1 MQFSQVKGQNNVIS
15 KLISTIDRNQFPHAV
30 LINGKDGYGNL
41 ALALALAQYIS
52 CTNKNHTHKD
62 SCGECSSC
70 RKYQKL
76 IHPDLHLIFPTNT
89 TDKIKK
95 DSKSSLFVSEFR
107 EFVLNNGGYGD
118 LNDWLSFSGVESKQG
133 IINIADANDIISLL
147 SLKTY
152 EAKYKIMIV
161 WNVDRMNTDA
171 SNTILKILEEP
182 YPNTL
187 FILTTEHK
195 ENILPTI
202 LSRVQQ
208 INIGP
213 IDNSVIEQELQS
225 LHPEYSEEEIKKNAF
240 LSEGNILNIHQAY
253 IDKVSE
259 YFQMFIELNR
269 LAFSY
274 KKDAAGIL
282 TFAETFS
289 KMSKDIQK
297 DFLLYCSKTIE
308 KCWQYSLGM
317 DFVQHP
323 LYLAVEK
330 FKKNYPKYI
339 TQNNLEGIFNVLEK
353 AQKNIDRNA
362 NTKINI
368 TNMVIKLGVLFE
380 KR

>member
-1 MQFSQVKGQNNVIS
+1 MQFSQIKGQNNVIR
-15 KLISTIDRNQFPHAV
+15 KLISAIDRNQFPHAV

-52 CTNKNHTHKD
+52 CSNKDHTD

-95 DSKSSLFVSEFR
+95 DSKSSLFYSEFR

-118 LNDWLSFSGVESKQG
+118 LNDWLSFSGVEGKQG
-133 IINIADANDIISLL
+133 IINVADANDIVSLL
-147 SLKTY
+147 NLKAY
-152 EAKYKIMIV
+152 EAKYKIMLV
-161 WNVDRMNTDA
+161 WNVDRMNVQA

-182 YPNTL
+182 YPNTI
-187 FILTTEHK
+187 FIFTTEHK
-195 ENILPTI
+195 ENILSTI

-213 IDNSVIEQELQS
+213 IDNNVIEQELQN
-225 LHPEYSEEEIKKNAF
+225 LHPEYSEERIKKDAF
-240 LSEGNILNIHQAY
+240 LSEGNILNIRQTY

-259 YFQMFIELNR
+259 YFQLFIELNR
-269 LAFSY
+269 LAASY
-274 KKDAAGIL
+274 KTKASDIL

-297 DFLLYCSKTIE
+297 DFLSYCSKTIE
-308 KCWQYSLGM
+308 KCWQYSIGM
-317 DFVQHP
+317 EFVQHP
-323 LYLAVEK
+323 LYLAEEK
-330 FKKNYPKYI
+330 FKKNYPKFI

-353 AQKNIDRNA
+353 SQKNIDRNA
-362 NTKINI
+362 NVKINI
-368 TNMVIKLGVLFE
+368 MNMIIKLGVLFE
-380 KR
+380 KK

>member
-187 FILTTEHK
+187 FILTTEH
-195 ENILPTI
+195 
-202 LSRVQQ
+202 
-208 INIGP
+208 IGIAKVHP
-213 IDNSVIEQELQS
+213 DFIVLVPRLQS
-225 LHPEYSEEEIKKNAF
+225 FQSFKRLRCILVDGVCQVVVIKESDTLNQCQRQSILFMLAVQLVDIVVQAALHVLQVTPTLTET
-240 LSEGNILNIHQAY
+240 
-253 IDKVSE
+253 
-259 YFQMFIELNR
+259 IELLIGMQAS
-269 LAFSY
+269 LA
-274 KKDAAGIL
+274 
-282 TFAETFS
+282 
-289 KMSKDIQK
+289 MQ
-297 DFLLYCSKTIE
+297 
-308 KCWQYSLGM
+308 
-317 DFVQHP
+317 
-323 LYLAVEK
+323 
-330 FKKNYPKYI
+330 
-339 TQNNLEGIFNVLEK
+339 
-353 AQKNIDRNA
+353 R
-362 NTKINI
+362 
-368 TNMVIKLGVLFE
+368 
-380 KR
+380 R

>member
-1 MQFSQVKGQNNVIS
+1 MQFSQIKGQNNVIR

-41 ALALALAQYIS
+41 ALALALAQYLS
-52 CTNKNHTHKD
+52 CINKSQSNAD
-62 SCGECSSC
+62 SCGECPSC

-89 TDKIKK
+89 TNKVKK
-95 DSKSSLFVSEFR
+95 DNKSSLFYSEFR
-107 EFVLNNGGYGD
+107 EFVFNNGGYGD
-118 LNDWLSFSGVESKQG
+118 LNDWLTFSGVEGKQG
-133 IINIADANDIISLL
+133 IINVADANDIVSLL
-147 SLKTY
+147 TLKAY
-152 EAKYKIMIV
+152 EAQYKIMVV
-161 WNVDRMNTDA
+161 WNIDKMNTQA

-182 YPNTL
+182 YPNTV
-187 FILTTEHK
+187 FIFTTENK

-213 IDNSVIEQELQS
+213 IDNDIIEQELRI
-225 LHPEYSEEEIKKNAF
+225 LHPEYSEEEIKKDAF
-240 LSEGNILNIHQAY
+240 LSEGNILNIRQAY

-274 KKDAAGIL
+274 KTKVSEIL
-282 TFAETFS
+282 TFTETFS

-297 DFLLYCSKTIE
+297 DFLAYCSKTIE
-308 KCWQYSLGM
+308 KCWQYSIGM
-317 DFVQHP
+317 QFLQHP
-323 LYLAVEK
+323 LYLAEEK
-330 FKKNYPKYI
+330 FKKNYPKFI
-339 TQNNLEGIFNVLEK
+339 TKNNLEGIFNVLEK
-353 AQKNIDRNA
+353 SQKNIDRNA
-362 NTKINI
+362 NVKINM
-368 TNMVIKLGVLFE
+368 TNMIIKLGVLFE